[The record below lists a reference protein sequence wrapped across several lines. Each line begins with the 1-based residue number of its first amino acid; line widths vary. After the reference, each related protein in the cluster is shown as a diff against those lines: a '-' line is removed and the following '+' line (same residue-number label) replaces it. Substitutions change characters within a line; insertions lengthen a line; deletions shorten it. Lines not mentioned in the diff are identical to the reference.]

1 MTQDYQ
7 KKRDKY
13 ILPAA
18 VYHQTLWQIRD
29 YNRLK
34 DLYDS
39 VAEERPAP
47 SDGMP
52 HGSGSKSD
60 PTFQKAVKL
69 QEIGRIIK
77 AIEDSRDQIPEE
89 YRRGVWMSVM
99 YRYPFP
105 LDAGRATYG
114 RWKSR
119 FVYGVAVALHF
130 I

>member
-1 MTQDYQ
+1 MTADYQ
-7 KKRDKY
+7 RKKDKY
-13 ILPAA
+13 ILPTA

-29 YNRLK
+29 YYRLK

-39 VAEERPAP
+39 VAEERPGP

-52 HGSGSKSD
+52 RGRGGTSD

-69 QEIGRIIK
+69 QEIGKIIR
-77 AIEDSRDQIPEE
+77 AIEGSRDQVPEE
-89 YRRGVWMSVM
+89 YRKGVWRSVM
-99 YRYPFP
+99 FREPFP